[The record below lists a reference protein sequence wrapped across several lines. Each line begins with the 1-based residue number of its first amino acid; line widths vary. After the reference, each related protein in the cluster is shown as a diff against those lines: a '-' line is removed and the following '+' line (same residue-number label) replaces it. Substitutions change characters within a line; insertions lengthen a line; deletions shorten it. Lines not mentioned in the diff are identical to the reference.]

1 MSTRRRQVDY
11 RWRLREVM
19 ADHGLWK
26 TTELAPLLAQRG
38 VELSAA
44 QIYRL
49 VTGRPERLSL
59 HTLAALCDIFDCT
72 PTELIET
79 TATTG
84 PAKKMSMAKEKP
96 SGRRPRRARITK
108 GQA

>member
-1 MSTRRRQVDY
+1 MSTRRRHVDY

-19 ADHGLWK
+19 ADHGLWA
-26 TTELAPLLAQRG
+26 TPELAPLLAQRG
-38 VELSAA
+38 VNLSYS
-44 QIYRL
+44 QTHRL

-72 PTELIET
+72 PAELIET

-84 PAKKMSMAKEKP
+84 PAKTPTAKKKP

-108 GQA
+108 KQA

>member
-1 MSTRRRQVDY
+1 MSTRRRHVDY

-19 ADHGLWK
+19 ADHGLWA
-26 TTELAPLLAQRG
+26 TPELAPLLAQRG
-38 VELSAA
+38 VNLSSS
-44 QIYRL
+44 QTHRL

-72 PTELIET
+72 PAELIET

-84 PAKKMSMAKEKP
+84 PAKTPTAKKKP
-96 SGRRPRRARITK
+96 TGRRPRRARITK
-108 GQA
+108 KQA

>member
-1 MSTRRRQVDY
+1 MSTRRRHVDY
-11 RWRLREVM
+11 QWRLREVM

-26 TTELAPLLAQRG
+26 TTELGPLLAQRG

-44 QIYRL
+44 QTYRL

-72 PTELIET
+72 PAELIDT
-79 TATTG
+79 TVTTG
-84 PAKKMSMAKEKP
+84 PAKTPTAKKKP

-108 GQA
+108 DQT

>member
-1 MSTRRRQVDY
+1 MSTRRRHVDY

-19 ADHGLWK
+19 ADHGLWA
-26 TTELAPLLAQRG
+26 TPELAPLLAQRG
-38 VELSAA
+38 VELSYS
-44 QIYRL
+44 QTHRL
-49 VTGRPERLSL
+49 VTGHPERLSL

-72 PTELIET
+72 PAELIET

-84 PAKKMSMAKEKP
+84 PAKTPKAKKKP

-108 GQA
+108 KQA